1 MSRDESGAG
10 FRITDVDAQ
19 TFDQM
24 PPPAME
30 GATCQDC
37 TYWQGQVDGDRAA
50 LRRALFAQGTLRGK
64 LALDLDGTA
73 VGFVQYGE
81 LEAFPTFAKLRGG
94 FSVQPSEDAWV
105 ITCLMTHRSAR
116 GRGVA
121 KALLAAVM
129 AQARR
134 EGRAVEAAGME
145 QADME
150 MVSVG
155 PAKIYRQAGFRELGA
170 FEDEYGRNV
179 LLRWPPPP
187 AGCGSAPSG

>member
-1 MSRDESGAG
+1 MSEHAASAE
-10 FRITDVDAQ
+10 FRIVDVDAQ

-37 TYWQGQVDGDRAA
+37 TYWQGKVGGDRAA
-50 LRRALFAQGTLRGK
+50 IRRALFAQGRLRGK
-64 LALDLDGTA
+64 LALDHEGAA

-81 LEAFPTFAKLRGG
+81 LEAFPTFAELRGG
-94 FSVQPSEDAWV
+94 FSAPPSDGAWV
-105 ITCLMTHRSAR
+105 ITCLMTHRNAR

-129 AQARR
+129 AQASL
-134 EGRAVEAAGME
+134 EGKAVEAAGME
-145 QADME
+145 QADLE
-150 MVSVG
+150 AVSVG
-155 PAKIYRQAGFRELGA
+155 PARIYRQAGFTALGT

-179 LLRWPPPP
+179 LLRWPPD
-187 AGCGSAPSG
+187 AQVRDA